1 MAFGSGPPLPRTRR
15 WLCSMVLSLNG
26 IDEGDEDKSA
36 HGDYDDGA
44 HHGDILLAICW
55 ACSGA

>member
-1 MAFGSGPPLPRTRR
+1 VAFGSGPPLPRTRR

-26 IDEGDEDKSA
+26 IDEGDEGQSA

-44 HHGDILLAICW
+44 HHGDILLAIC
-55 ACSGA
+55 